1 MGPVSKVVFTLDA
14 SLLIDRLSCNESVV
28 SFFLGGKFLLTGVE
42 RSRLFIE
49 LADNMLK
56 QRYMIVKKNNYDH
69 CAKSNLLSKFLSIPP
84 CVISTTVKSLPFG
97 MKIEMLVLKGILVFV
112 LLR

>member
-1 MGPVSKVVFTLDA
+1 MGPVSKVLFTLET
-14 SLLIDRLSCNESVV
+14 SLLIDRLSCKESVF
-28 SFFLGGKFLLTGVE
+28 SFFLGGKLLLTGLD

-49 LADNMLK
+49 LADNIVK
-56 QRYMIVKKNNYDH
+56 QKYDSKKNNYDH

-84 CVISTTVKSLPFG
+84 CVISTTVKSLSLG
-97 MKIEMLVLKGILVFV
+97 MKIEMLVLNGILVFV